1 MAAAPPRA
9 ILIVVAACLTAMTAG
24 IVIGHYA
31 IPATAKAKHT
41 SAGGLS
47 VASEDTNQAEAMA
60 NVRAAVPALEAW
72 NADHGGYQGATLE
85 KLRKQYDY
93 GLHDV
98 TFAFVT
104 RTDYCYESRVGDAV
118 ASKHGPGGEI
128 LPQPCG

>member
-1 MAAAPPRA
+1 MAAVSHRV

-24 IVIGHYA
+24 IMIGHYA
-31 IPATAKAKHT
+31 IPAPAKARSSSSGGYV
-41 SAGGLS
+41 SAEQAD
-47 VASEDTNQAEAMA
+47 ASQALA

-72 NADHGGYQGATLE
+72 NADHGTYEGATLE
-85 KLRKQYDY
+85 QLRSRYDY

-98 TFAFVT
+98 TFAFTT
-104 RTDYCYESRVGDAV
+104 RDDYCYESRVGDAV